1 LPEGLTLVR
10 RQERTLALWKAE
22 RNLHRKLAAAC
33 FNRAWDYLEMRR
45 RTAEDDVEMLNF
57 AHTSMYHWR
66 LVGSPRQIA
75 IGEWQLSRAYVEV
88 GFPKLA
94 IQLAKSCLDRCTAN
108 DLSDIVHSANEGL
121 ARAYAANGEYRKA
134 QKRISLAKSQLG
146 KLKLTAEDRKVYGDQ
161 ISETASLIRSVS
173 RRHGPPGERQGTSD

>member
-1 LPEGLTLVR
+1 M
-10 RQERTLALWKAE
+10 ALSRAE
-22 RNLHRKLAAAC
+22 RDLHRKLAAAC

-45 RTAEDDVEMLNF
+45 RTAEDDVEMLNL
-57 AHTSMYHWR
+57 AHTSMYHWQ

-94 IQLAKSCLDRCTAN
+94 IQLAKSCLDRCTTN
-108 DLSDIVHSANEGL
+108 GLSDIVHSANEGL

-134 QKRISLAKSQLG
+134 QRHISKAKSQLG
-146 KLKLTAEDRKVYGDQ
+146 ELKLTSEDRKVYGDQ
-161 ISETASLIRSVS
+161 IAETASLIRSVS
-173 RRHGPPGERQGTSD
+173 RKRGLSG